1 MLHFIIATQIW
12 CLARLLPLMIGEKI
26 EVDSVYWKNFLLQMR
41 IVDYIFAP
49 VVSQDIA
56 AYLRELIEDHH
67 LTFQSLYPSGPI
79 TPKMHYMVHYP
90 QWMSK

>member
-1 MLHFIIATQIW
+1 M
-12 CLARLLPLMIGEKI
+12 
-26 EVDSVYWKNFLLQMR
+26 EVDDIHWKNFLLQMR

-67 LTFQSLYPSGPI
+67 QSFKSLYPSKPI
-79 TPKMHYMVHYP
+79 IPKMLSTMDEQV
-90 QWMSK
+90 SD